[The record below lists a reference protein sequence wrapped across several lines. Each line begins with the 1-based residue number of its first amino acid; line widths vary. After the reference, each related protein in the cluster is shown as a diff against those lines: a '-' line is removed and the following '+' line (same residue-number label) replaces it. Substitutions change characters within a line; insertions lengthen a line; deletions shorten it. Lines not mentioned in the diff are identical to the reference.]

1 MSVVPYAERRSRPTG
16 WWGMALFVATEATLF
31 GCLVGSYFYLR
42 FRTSPWPPHG
52 VPEPKLTL
60 PLVLT
65 GVLVSTSTLMQLAYW
80 SARHSRLTLTRAA
93 LLVALVVQSGYL
105 AMQMHLFVH
114 DLHEFPPSRTA
125 YSSIYFT
132 MLGTHHAHVF
142 VGVVLN
148 AWLLVRLLRGLT
160 NYRLTGLQATTFY
173 WHFVNFVALVVVG
186 AQLSPRA

>member
-1 MSVVPYAERRSRPTG
+1 
-16 WWGMALFVATEATLF
+16 MALFVATESVLF

-42 FRTSPWPPHG
+42 FHTSPWPPAG

-65 GVLVSTSTLMQLAYW
+65 GVLVSTSLFMQLSYS
-80 SARHSRLTLTRAA
+80 SARHGRAGLARAA
-93 LLVALVVQSGYL
+93 LFVALVLQCGYL
-105 AMQMHLFVH
+105 AMQMHLFLH
-114 DLHEFPPSRTA
+114 DLREFPPSRTT
-125 YSSIYFT
+125 YGSIYFT

-142 VGVVLN
+142 VGIALN
-148 AWLLVRLLRGLT
+148 LFLFVRLLRGLT

>member
-1 MSVVPYAERRSRPTG
+1 VSVVSYAARRSRPTG
-16 WWGMALFVATEATLF
+16 WWGIALFVATEAVLF

-42 FRTSPWPPHG
+42 FRTSPWPPAG

-65 GVLVSTSTLMQLAYW
+65 GALVATSVPMQVAFW
-80 SARHSRLTLTRAA
+80 SARHARLTLARAS
-93 LLVALVVQSGYL
+93 LLVAIVVQAGYL
-105 AMQMHLFVH
+105 AMQLHLFVH
-114 DLHEFPPSRTA
+114 DLHEFPPSDTA

-132 MLGTHHAHVF
+132 MLGTHHAHVA
-142 VGVVLN
+142 VGLALN
-148 AWLLVRLLRGLT
+148 AFLLTRLATGLT
-160 NYRLTGLQATTFY
+160 NYRLNGLQATVFY

>member
-1 MSVVPYAERRSRPTG
+1 
-16 WWGMALFVATEATLF
+16 MALFVATEATLF

-42 FRTSPWPPHG
+42 FRTAPWPPNG
-52 VPEPKLTL
+52 VPEPKLAL

-65 GVLVSTSTLMQLAYW
+65 GVLVSTSAFMQFAYQ
-80 SARHSRLTLTRAA
+80 SARHGRLTRARAA
-93 LLVALVVQSGYL
+93 LLVAIVLQSGYL

-125 YSSIYFT
+125 YGSIYFT

-173 WHFVNFVALVVVG
+173 WHFVNFVALVVVC
-186 AQLSPRA
+186 AQLSPRV

>member
-65 GVLVSTSTLMQLAYW
+65 GVLVSTSGLMQLAYW
-80 SARHSRLTLTRAA
+80 SARHARLTATRTA
-93 LLVALVVQSGYL
+93 LLVAVVVQCGYL
-105 AMQMHLFVH
+105 GMQMHLFVH
-114 DLHEFPPSRTA
+114 DLREFPPSESS

-142 VGVVLN
+142 VGIALN
-148 AWLLVRLLRGLT
+148 LFLLVRLLRGLT

-173 WHFVNFVALVVVG
+173 WHFVNVVALVVVG
-186 AQLSPRA
+186 TQLSPRA

>member
-1 MSVVPYAERRSRPTG
+1 VTVVPYAARQSRPTG
-16 WWGMALFVATEATLF
+16 WWGIALFVSTEAVLF

-42 FRTSPWPPHG
+42 FRTSPWPPSG

-65 GVLVSTSTLMQLAYW
+65 GVLVSTSALMQVAYT
-80 SARHSRLTLTRAA
+80 SARHAQLTVARTA
-93 LLVALVVQSGYL
+93 LFVALVVQSGYL

-114 DLHEFPPSRTA
+114 DLHEFPPSQTA
-125 YSSIYFT
+125 YSSMYFT

-142 VGVVLN
+142 IGIALN
-148 AWLLVRLLRGLT
+148 LWLFVRLLRGLT

>member
-1 MSVVPYAERRSRPTG
+1 MSAVAYAERRSRPTG
-16 WWGMALFVATEATLF
+16 WWGMALFVATEAVLF

-52 VPEPKLTL
+52 VPEPHLTL

-65 GVLVSTSTLMQLAYW
+65 GILVATSALMQLAYS
-80 SARHSRLTLTRAA
+80 SARRAQLTRARA
-93 LLVALVVQSGYL
+93 SLGVAALVQAGYV
-105 AMQMHLFVH
+105 AMQLHLFVH
-114 DLHEFPPSRTA
+114 DLHEFPPSRSS

-132 MLGTHHAHVF
+132 MLGVHHAHVV

-148 AWLLVRLLRGLT
+148 VWLFLRLLRGLT
-160 NYRLTGLQATTFY
+160 NYRLNGLQAVTFY
-173 WHFVNFVALVVVG
+173 WHFVNVVALVVLG

>member
-1 MSVVPYAERRSRPTG
+1 MTVVPYAARRSRPTG
-16 WWGMALFVATEATLF
+16 WWGMALFVATESVLF

-42 FRTSPWPPHG
+42 FHTSPWPPAG

-65 GVLVSTSTLMQLAYW
+65 GVLVSTSLFMQLSYS
-80 SARHSRLTLTRAA
+80 SARHGRAGLARAA
-93 LLVALVVQSGYL
+93 LFVALVLQCGYL
-105 AMQMHLFVH
+105 AMQMHLFLH
-114 DLHEFPPSRTA
+114 DLREFPPSRTT
-125 YSSIYFT
+125 YGSIYFT

-142 VGVVLN
+142 VGIALN
-148 AWLLVRLLRGLT
+148 LFLFVRLLRGLT

>member
-1 MSVVPYAERRSRPTG
+1 MSVVPYAERRSRPSG
-16 WWGMALFVATEATLF
+16 WWGMALFIATEAVLF

-42 FRTSPWPPHG
+42 FHTSPWPPHG
-52 VPEPKLTL
+52 VPEPKLTM

-65 GVLVSTSTLMQLAYW
+65 GLLVSTSVLMQLAYT
-80 SARHSRLTLTRAA
+80 SARHDRLAVTRTAMF
-93 LLVALVVQSGYL
+93 VALVVQSGYL

-114 DLHEFPPSRTA
+114 DLREFPPSQTA

-142 VGVVLN
+142 VGIVATLF
-148 AWLLVRLLRGLT
+148 LFVRLLRGLT
-160 NYRLTGLQATTFY
+160 NYRLTGLQALTFY
-173 WHFVNFVALVVVG
+173 WWFVSVVALVVVG

>member
-1 MSVVPYAERRSRPTG
+1 
-16 WWGMALFVATEATLF
+16 MALFVATEATLF

-65 GVLVSTSTLMQLAYW
+65 GVLVSTSGLMQLAYW
-80 SARHSRLTLTRAA
+80 SARHARLTATRTA
-93 LLVALVVQSGYL
+93 LLVAVVVQCGYL
-105 AMQMHLFVH
+105 GMQMHLFVH
-114 DLHEFPPSRTA
+114 DLREFPPSESS

-142 VGVVLN
+142 VGIALN
-148 AWLLVRLLRGLT
+148 LFLLVRLLRGLT

-173 WHFVNFVALVVVG
+173 WHFVNVVALVVVG
-186 AQLSPRA
+186 TQLSPRA